1 MGDLLTLRR
10 GEQAYCSMRVNMR
23 IWRWTIM
30 RTADYDAMLKGW
42 DARILEDSNDQ
53 LLLRQENHVLS
64 ESLDRCKGANA
75 AIIEQ
80 REELARQLRERKR

>member
-1 MGDLLTLRR
+1 
-10 GEQAYCSMRVNMR
+10 MR
-23 IWRWTIM
+23 IWRWEVIRGDIYDDLMKSWDM
-30 RTADYDAMLKGW
+30 RMAADAQIREHIQSDC
-42 DARILEDSNDQ
+42 D
-53 LLLRQENHVLS
+53 LLREEKRVLS

>member
-1 MGDLLTLRR
+1 MRTENFDALIAINQQECDDLRR
-10 GEQAYCSMRVNMR
+10 RLSESMVDHD
-23 IWRWTIM
+23 IC
-30 RTADYDAMLKGW
+30 YEEK
-42 DARILEDSNDQ
+42 Q
-53 LLLRQENHVLS
+53 VLS